1 MKKNMKFR
9 RLYFTIVVGLLVLI
23 ISACG
28 NNDSSPDS
36 EPEGDNE
43 SSEVKLDSAMG
54 EVTVPANAER
64 IMAPY
69 HEDALLA
76 LGVTPVA
83 KWAIGQSVQ
92 DYLEQDLKDIPTIE
106 WNLPLEQVLNHNPDL
121 IILQNNMDS
130 YEGSFDDYN
139 KIAPTY
145 VMKEETVADWRKQIE
160 TFGIILGKEDEAQ
173 KVLSDYE
180 EKVASAKEQL
190 AEALGDETAAVIWA
204 VGNQFFLFEQNRHSA
219 EVLYSE
225 LGVKQPVLIEELGEA
240 DAAAW
245 NPISVEKLSELDA
258 DHVFLLALEG
268 EQGIQTLENSAVWQS
283 TPAAKNGNV
292 HIIGDPSNWTNKGL
306 IASQE
311 TIEDVLGAIVE

>member
-1 MKKNMKFR
+1 MKMNMKFR
-9 RLYFTIVVGLLVLI
+9 RLFFTMIIGVFVLI

-28 NNDSSPDS
+28 NDDSSPETETDGGT
-36 EPEGDNE
+36 EKT
-43 SSEVKLDSAMG
+43 EVTLESAMG
-54 EVTVPANAER
+54 EVTLPANAER

-92 DYLEQDLKDIPTIE
+92 DYLEDDLKGIPSIE
-106 WNLPLEQVLNHNPDL
+106 WNLPLEQVLSHEPDL
-121 IILQNNMDS
+121 IILQNSMDS

-145 VMKEETVADWRKQIE
+145 VMTEETVGDWRKQIE
-160 TFGIILGKEDEAQ
+160 TFGTILGKEDEAQ

-180 EKVASAKEQL
+180 DKVKSAKDQI
-190 AEALGDETAAVIWA
+190 ADALGDQTAAVIWA
-204 VGNQFFLFEQNRHSA
+204 TGNQFFLFEQNRHSA
-219 EVLYSE
+219 EMLYSE
-225 LGVKQPVLIEELGEA
+225 LGIKQPKLIEEIGAA
-240 DAAAW
+240 DDASW

-258 DHVFLLALEG
+258 DHVFLLAVEG
-268 EQGIQTLENSAVWQS
+268 EQGIETLENSSVWQS

-292 HIIGDPSNWTNKGL
+292 HIFQDPSNWTNKGL
-306 IASQE
+306 LASQQ
-311 TIEDVLGAIVE
+311 TIDDVLSVLVD

>member
-1 MKKNMKFR
+1 MKMNMKFR
-9 RLYFTIVVGLLVLI
+9 RLFFTMIIGVFVLI

-28 NNDSSPDS
+28 NDDSSPETETDGGT
-36 EPEGDNE
+36 EKT
-43 SSEVKLDSAMG
+43 EVTLESAMG
-54 EVTVPANAER
+54 EVTLPANAER

-92 DYLEQDLKDIPTIE
+92 DYLEDDLKDIPSIE
-106 WNLPLEQVLNHNPDL
+106 WNLPLEQVLSHEPDL
-121 IILQNNMDS
+121 IILQNSMDS

-145 VMKEETVADWRKQIE
+145 VMTEETVGDWRKQIE
-160 TFGIILGKEDEAQ
+160 TFGTILGKEDEAQ

-180 EKVASAKEQL
+180 DKVKSAKDQI
-190 AEALGDETAAVIWA
+190 ADALGDQTAAVIWA
-204 VGNQFFLFEQNRHSA
+204 TGNQFFLFEQNRHSA
-219 EVLYSE
+219 EMLYSE
-225 LGVKQPVLIEELGEA
+225 LGIKQPKLIEEIGAA
-240 DAAAW
+240 DDASW

-258 DHVFLLALEG
+258 DHVFLLAVEG
-268 EQGIQTLENSAVWQS
+268 EQGIETLENSSVWQS

-292 HIIGDPSNWTNKGL
+292 HIFQDPSNWTNKGL
-306 IASQE
+306 LASQQ
-311 TIEDVLGAIVE
+311 TIDDVLSVLVD

>member
-9 RLYFTIVVGLLVLI
+9 RLFFTIVMSLLVLI

-28 NNDSSPDS
+28 NDDASP
-36 EPEGDNE
+36 EPESEGGTE
-43 SSEVKLDSAMG
+43 SSDVTLDSGMG
-54 EVTVPANAER
+54 EVTLPGNAEK
-64 IMAPY
+64 IMAPF

-92 DYLEQDLKDIPTIE
+92 DYLEKDLKDVPSIE
-106 WNLPLEQVLNHNPDL
+106 WNLPLEQVLSHEPDL

-145 VMKEETVADWRKQIE
+145 VMKEETVGDWRKQIE
-160 TFGIILGKEDEAQ
+160 TFGTILGKEDAA
-173 KVLSDYE
+173 KKAISDYE
-180 EKVASAKEQL
+180 EKVADAKEQI
-190 AEALGDETAAVIWA
+190 AEGLGDETAAVIWA

-225 LGVKQPVLIEELGEA
+225 LGVKQPKLIEELGEA

-258 DHVFLLALEG
+258 DHVILLALEG
-268 EQGIQTLENSAVWQS
+268 EQGIETLEKSSVWQS
-283 TPAAKNGNV
+283 TPAAKKANV
-292 HIIGDPSNWTNKGL
+292 HLINDPSNWTNKGL

-311 TIEDVLGAIVE
+311 TIDDVLSALVK

>member
-1 MKKNMKFR
+1 MKMNMKFR
-9 RLYFTIVVGLLVLI
+9 RLFFTMIIGVFVLI

-28 NNDSSPDS
+28 NDDSSP
-36 EPEGDNE
+36 ETETDNGTE
-43 SSEVKLDSAMG
+43 KTEVTLESAMG
-54 EVTVPANAER
+54 EVTLPANAER

-92 DYLEQDLKDIPTIE
+92 DYLEDDLKGIPSIE
-106 WNLPLEQVLNHNPDL
+106 WNLPLEQVLSHEPDL
-121 IILQNNMDS
+121 IILQNSMDS

-145 VMKEETVADWRKQIE
+145 VMTEETVGDWRKQIE
-160 TFGIILGKEDEAQ
+160 TFGTILGKEDEAQ

-180 EKVASAKEQL
+180 DKVKSAKDQI
-190 AEALGDETAAVIWA
+190 ADALGDQTAAVIWA
-204 VGNQFFLFEQNRHSA
+204 TGNQFFLFEQNRHSA
-219 EVLYSE
+219 EMLYSE
-225 LGVKQPVLIEELGEA
+225 LGIKQPKLIEEIGAA
-240 DAAAW
+240 DDASW

-258 DHVFLLALEG
+258 DHVFLLAVEG
-268 EQGIQTLENSAVWQS
+268 EQGIETLENSSVWQS

-292 HIIGDPSNWTNKGL
+292 HIFQDPSNWTNKGL
-306 IASQE
+306 LASQQ
-311 TIEDVLGAIVE
+311 TIDDVLSVLVD